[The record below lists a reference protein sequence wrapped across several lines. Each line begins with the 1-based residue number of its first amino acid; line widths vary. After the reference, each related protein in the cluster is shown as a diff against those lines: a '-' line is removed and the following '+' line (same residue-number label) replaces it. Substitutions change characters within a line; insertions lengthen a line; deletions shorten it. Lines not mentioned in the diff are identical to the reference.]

1 MTAQIL
7 IGALLIGDIPMT
19 LPACEVSLA
28 SSAHTDLRPRTTTD
42 QHHPIRTPQPPQSV
56 SHTVLQRTGTLLG
69 FSCHSTHPT
78 TDTRCRELQ
87 FTLFHPPISAHMTPP
102 GA

>member
-7 IGALLIGDIPMT
+7 IGALLIGDTPVT

-28 SSAHTDLRPRTTTD
+28 SSAHTGLRPRTTD
-42 QHHPIRTPQPPQSV
+42 QHHPIRTPQTPLSV
-56 SHTVLQRTGTLLG
+56 SHTVLQRTGTLSG
-69 FSCHSTHPT
+69 FSCHSIHST
-78 TDTRCRELQ
+78 TDTRCRKLP
-87 FTLFHPPISAHMTPP
+87 FILFRPPISAHMTPP